1 MSDTSPSGNPITLAR
16 GQASFNSQ
24 KDTLSLHSKKALPG
38 VVIYVHGV
46 NSDGEWFEDAEQGLC
61 TGLNARLKRQPQH
74 VAMPEH
80 VGQLQP
86 NSYTPELTPK
96 GFVDDKLSARTFVK
110 EANYSPVIRFRW
122 GYRASKSDKDTYGTT
137 IWLNEKDA
145 WGGGPFANGCT
156 ALADCWTNGLDDA
169 LLPGGALAVSDINPV
184 PGRDVFACPP
194 RHYYAHAA
202 WRLATLIAFVRK
214 QQPDL
219 PVTVVCHSQGNM
231 VTIASA
237 FVGDAKLGG
246 KGVADTYVLCN
257 PPYNLALGLTDG
269 LVDTYTQEHLG
280 GRVTAAARIATFKK
294 FLAIAKKRKGKVQT
308 DADIDQLTG
317 NEAPKDG
324 SKGFTAANNRA
335 KTTDGS
341 GNHDNYGRVYL
352 YCNPHDQVI
361 GSSPVQ
367 GIGWKGVSY
376 AQFDAV
382 GGAGVLY
389 QRVWAQA
396 IATPDAPAS
405 NWKVGDASL
414 KKYHYWHN
422 HWLARARH
430 EYKGFWYPEAPKAA
444 FQLRTADQAP
454 VKAADYGVGQG
465 NKLQRAGAA
474 IYYKAARI
482 VRDTKQGTVN
492 GIRSAGFSS
501 INGIPENDWAVPVNA
516 PAVPEPIV
524 PKAKGL
530 RAGETYDDLAF
541 DQGKEAER
549 QQLAVKP
556 DRALAADTKDP
567 YHDKRAGANPATAPQ
582 GTAETEASLRYEHNA
597 RLRMAAR
604 RSGDKHLE
612 ELADTYDG
620 KHAMDA
626 KWDSFAKSHIA
637 DYLSKGVGINATDHS
652 SILTNPMHSE
662 KVLSYDVAVGYA
674 ALKDEVWQVAR
685 RIADW
690 RWVPEDS
697 ISGIEIPEQIVKYAE
712 YYRNGTLNNKKELP
726 TIPEY
731 LPPAARE
738 LGIEDT
744 RSRTLQPLIDTYD
757 ATKKGVNDGIDATQE
772 AAIKAKN
779 AAVDAAE
786 ATKKAAVEAAEAA
799 KKAAIEAAEAA
810 KKTAIETAKAAKEA
824 ALDAADATKQAA
836 LKAAQMAEQK
846 AAELAKLHAQVASKA
861 LDTASAAISE
871 AERIGAKGWDY
882 VSSFFKN

>member
-1 MSDTSPSGNPITLAR
+1 MSDPSDSKQITLAR

-24 KDTLSLHSKKALPG
+24 KDTLALHSKKAQPG
-38 VVIYVHGV
+38 VIITVHGV
-46 NSDGEWFEDAEQGLC
+46 NSDGEWFDDAEQGLC
-61 TGLNARLKRQPQH
+61 SGLNARLKRQPQH

-110 EANYSPVIRFRW
+110 DSNYSPVIRFRW
-122 GYRASKSDKDTYGTT
+122 GYRASKTDKDTYGTN

-156 ALADCWTNGLDDA
+156 ALADCWTGGLDDM
-169 LLPGGALAVSDINPV
+169 LVPLGVTAVTVASVNPV
-184 PGRDVFACPP
+184 PGRDVYACPP

-231 VTIASA
+231 ITIASA
-237 FVGDAKLGG
+237 FVGDVKLGG

-257 PPYNLALGLTDG
+257 PPYNLAMFAGEFIDK
-269 LVDTYTQEHLG
+269 YTQEHLG
-280 GRVTAAARIATFKK
+280 GRVTDQARLATFKK

-335 KTTDGS
+335 KTTDGT

-361 GSSPVQ
+361 GSSTVQ
-367 GIGWKGVSY
+367 GIGWQGVSF

-396 IATPDAPAS
+396 IATPDAPES
-405 NWKVGDASL
+405 TWKVGDASL

-422 HWLARARH
+422 HWIARARH
-430 EYKGFWYPEAPKAA
+430 DYKGFWYPEPAKAML
-444 FQLRTADQAP
+444 QLGIVGQQAGTDP
-454 VKAADYGVGQG
+454 ADYGVGQG
-465 NKLQRAGAA
+465 GKLARAGAVVKYQA
-474 IYYKAARI
+474 VRI
-482 VRDTKQGTVN
+482 TRGVKQGVGN
-492 GIRSAGFSS
+492 AQRWVGFS
-501 INGIPENDWAVPVNA
+501 INANPGKDWAVPVNA
-516 PAVPEPIV
+516 PAVPEPVI
-524 PKAKGL
+524 PTAKGMH
-530 RAGETYDDLAF
+530 AGEANDNLPF

-556 DRALAADTKDP
+556 DNDIAGNGNDP
-567 YHDKRAGANPATAPQ
+567 YHTKRSSFDKATAPQ
-582 GTAETEASLRYEHNA
+582 GSAQTEASLRYEHNA
-597 RLRMAAR
+597 RLRMEAR

-620 KHAMDA
+620 NHAMDA
-626 KWDSFAKSHIA
+626 KWDAFAKTHIA
-637 DYLSKGVGINATDHS
+637 DFLSKGVGVNATDHS

-674 ALKDEVWQVAR
+674 ALNDEVWQVAR
-685 RIADW
+685 QIADW
-690 RWVPEDS
+690 RWVPDTELEK
-697 ISGIEIPEQIVKYAE
+697 GIEIPLSIIKYSE
-712 YYRNGTLNNKKELP
+712 YYAKGTLNNKQELYK
-726 TIPEY
+726 IPDY

-744 RSRTLQPLIDTYD
+744 RSRYFIGAAKQTAGEAYD
-757 ATKKGVNDGIDATQE
+757 STKE
-772 AAIKAKN
+772 AAIKTKD
-779 AAVDAAE
+779 AAVEAAE
-786 ATKKAAVEAAEAA
+786 AAKREAIAAAEAA
-799 KKAAIEAAEAA
+799 KKAAIETAEAA
-810 KKTAIETAKAAKEA
+810 KKAAIETATAAKEA

-846 AAELAKLHAQVASKA
+846 AAELARLSAQLANKA
-861 LDTASAAISE
+861 VDTAGAAISE
-871 AERIGAKGWDY
+871 AERLGVKGWDY